1 MQFGFGICLLY
12 TIGNVN
18 TVTNTPT
25 GLPIIEVYYLATQSV
40 ATTNVL
46 ILAIASVIFV
56 ALFNVLASASRLT
69 WAFARDRGLPF
80 SSFFSKVSG
89 NIFKL

>member
-18 TVTNTPT
+18 AVTNTPT
-25 GLPIIEVYYLATQSV
+25 GLPIIEVYYQATQSV